1 MSDCLWPHEP
11 QHARPPCPS
20 PTPGVPNP
28 HPLSRWCNPII
39 SSSVV
44 PFSSCPQSFPT
55 SGSFQ
60 MSQLRWP
67 KYWSISFSLSPSNE
81 YSRLISFRMDW
92 LDLLAVQ
99 GILKSLLQGDAYFS
113 LKPDKPALVNNI
125 LDPKIFF
132 FLFSLTE
139 GVSGRAGSLL
149 VFLFFFSFGCLQRLC
164 LHVIRE
170 LLLHTWE
177 AGVLHTQGACSPAG
191 EVSFLL
197 QVSLQQWGI
206 QWGPTATENGI

>member
-1 MSDCLWPHEP
+1 
-11 QHARPPCPS
+11 
-20 PTPGVPNP
+20 
-28 HPLSRWCNPII
+28 
-39 SSSVV
+39 
-44 PFSSCPQSFPT
+44 
-55 SGSFQ
+55 

-81 YSRLISFRMDW
+81 YSGLISFRMDW

-99 GILKSLLQGDAYFS
+99 GTLKSLLQGDAYFS

-149 VFLFFFSFGCLQRLC
+149 VFFFFFVWVSPEAVPVCDKRASPAYVGGRGGS
-164 LHVIRE
+164 
-170 LLLHTWE
+170 HT
-177 AGVLHTQGACSPAG
+177 ACSPAG

-197 QVSLQQWGI
+197 QISLQQWGI
-206 QWGPTATENGI
+206 Q